1 MRSWVAQAT
10 LHRRLGQP
18 QQAVELLLRAARAAP
33 EVEAA
38 YLQPLL
44 AELEGAA
51 PEGTTAGTAATAAA
65 AAAAGQSPLDRVLDS
80 GEEEQQQQQQRQ
92 QQQQQPGEQPEEEEE
107 AVARRQGES

>member
-18 QQAVELLLRAARAAP
+18 QQAVELLRRAARAAP

-51 PEGTTAGTAATAAA
+51 PEGATAGTAATAAA

-80 GEEEQQQQQQRQ
+80 GEEEEEQQQRQ